1 MPTIH
6 DDAHALDWN
15 KLFHSLNGMPKHRTR
30 SNDIRELLRTV
41 QTSLSFQIFAHS
53 NAITTSQDDRP

>member
-30 SNDIRELLRTV
+30 SNDIREIASDSPDLAE
-41 QTSLSFQIFAHS
+41 FS
-53 NAITTSQDDRP
+53 NIRAFERHHHQPG